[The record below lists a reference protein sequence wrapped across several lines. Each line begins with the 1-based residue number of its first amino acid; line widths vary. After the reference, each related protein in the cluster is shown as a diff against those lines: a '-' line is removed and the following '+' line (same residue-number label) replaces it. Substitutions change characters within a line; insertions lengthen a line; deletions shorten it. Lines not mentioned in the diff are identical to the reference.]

1 MVNIASLIRSKART
15 PSLTERWGR
24 EMGRVGRRILE
35 GEFKEFYGQRRRGH
49 CWLDL
54 EGAKLFLLPL
64 LSFVLSPISG
74 VRKQ

>member
-1 MVNIASLIRSKART
+1 MVNIASLIRSKAGT
-15 PSLTERWGR
+15 QSPADRWGR
-24 EMGRVGRRILE
+24 EMERGEKNFRR
-35 GEFKEFYGQRRRGH
+35 EFKEFYGQRQRGH

-64 LSFVLSPISG
+64 HSFFLSPISG